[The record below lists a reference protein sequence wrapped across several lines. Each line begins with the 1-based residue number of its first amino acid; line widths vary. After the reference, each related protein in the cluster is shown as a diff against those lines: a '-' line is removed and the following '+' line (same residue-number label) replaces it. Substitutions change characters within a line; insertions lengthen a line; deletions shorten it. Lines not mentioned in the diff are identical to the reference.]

1 MLVELRTANGRLRP
15 RLFQLLVL
23 LLVALAIVRSGI
35 STRSDGF
42 TLDEPYHIAAGVSY
56 VKYKDFRINP
66 EHPPLVKLWVGA
78 VMATT
83 GFHLDPLRQFKD
95 KPEERSFTTT
105 ATFRKND
112 PDSVQRRARA
122 AMWAFNGVLLF
133 APAFGVR
140 RVFGEVVALATLLF
154 LVIDPTVA
162 AHLPVVMTDLPVAL
176 CSAIAVVLAASAF
189 QTWKWGE
196 LVACSGALGLAM
208 SAKHSAPIVFLGVAA
223 IGTCLVVI
231 QVLASHEASRL
242 WRVGKVT
249 AVLVGAM
256 AVLWGT
262 YFFRYAETPAAP
274 ESFNQPLSKKIDDI
288 RSPGYRAVLS
298 LMDKTH
304 VVLRAYLWGFA
315 DTIRAGLEGR
325 EHNQIFLGK
334 FYRTKAP
341 RYFFPTMI
349 GAKLPV
355 GLSFLV
361 LLGLFYFLA
370 RRVPK
375 EWLLSGGVVLTV
387 AILFMLVLSGGATY
401 GGVRHALPVIVLL
414 SIFAGIGMTVALQS
428 STKHPKIVASVAILA
443 SCASALPVVRPWGYF
458 NEFAGGP
465 ANAYKYF
472 VDEGLD
478 LGQRTKE
485 LALYA
490 RSELQPKRVR
500 PVCWY
505 WDSETEFAARS
516 VNCFGN
522 DPRRDEALEELPEL
536 NGTIFLA
543 AGDFAPAP
551 YWDLPALRQ
560 AVPTA
565 RFGNAF
571 VFSGKFYLPGLAASS
586 LYWRGI
592 AKLYREK
599 PDETAAEKAFLRSVE
614 LDPTAY
620 FVHIELGN
628 LYVKRGGRD
637 DALRAYSNALEFAR
651 SNSQIHELIVQQ
663 IQRVSSGTLANVT
676 PLRDPYME

>member
-1 MLVELRTANGRLRP
+1 
-15 RLFQLLVL
+15 
-23 LLVALAIVRSGI
+23 
-35 STRSDGF
+35 
-42 TLDEPYHIAAGVSY
+42 
-56 VKYKDFRINP
+56 
-66 EHPPLVKLWVGA
+66 
-78 VMATT
+78 
-83 GFHLDPLRQFKD
+83 
-95 KPEERSFTTT
+95 
-105 ATFRKND
+105 
-112 PDSVQRRARA
+112 
-122 AMWAFNGVLLF
+122 
-133 APAFGVR
+133 
-140 RVFGEVVALATLLF
+140 
-154 LVIDPTVA
+154 
-162 AHLPVVMTDLPVAL
+162 
-176 CSAIAVVLAASAF
+176 
-189 QTWKWGE
+189 
-196 LVACSGALGLAM
+196 
-208 SAKHSAPIVFLGVAA
+208 
-223 IGTCLVVI
+223 
-231 QVLASHEASRL
+231 
-242 WRVGKVT
+242 
-249 AVLVGAM
+249 
-256 AVLWGT
+256 
-262 YFFRYAETPAAP
+262 
-274 ESFNQPLSKKIDDI
+274 
-288 RSPGYRAVLS
+288 
-298 LMDKTH
+298 
-304 VVLRAYLWGFA
+304 
-315 DTIRAGLEGR
+315 
-325 EHNQIFLGK
+325 
-334 FYRTKAP
+334 
-341 RYFFPTMI
+341 
-349 GAKLPV
+349 
-355 GLSFLV
+355 
-361 LLGLFYFLA
+361 
-370 RRVPK
+370 
-375 EWLLSGGVVLTV
+375 
-387 AILFMLVLSGGATY
+387 
-401 GGVRHALPVIVLL
+401 
-414 SIFAGIGMTVALQS
+414 
-428 STKHPKIVASVAILA
+428 
-443 SCASALPVVRPWGYF
+443 YF